1 MYDMTCRAC
10 GSPLRRGSGRFD
22 NALCPECAAWLAR
35 QNSRVRYG
43 RVRISGTTG
52 KELDKYL
59 SKYYNKKHKED

>member
-22 NALCPECAAWLAR
+22 NVLCPECAAWLAQ
-35 QNSRVRYG
+35 QNCRVWYSRA
-43 RVRISGTTG
+43 RISSTAG

-59 SKYYNKKHKED
+59 SKRYNKHKED